1 MNLFDVLNRGAAHA
15 PKPPTHPPSVVKA
28 AEKARA
34 QWLNALLVDQ
44 TRAWMDLGAEQPDVL
59 SGLAVVLT
67 CAGFVHVHDTRRTD
81 TPELRIIRGAISAG
95 TSCSANGCRIRA
107 EDARA
112 FSAAAHHAAVIIQS
126 GTIAGIIHAAESIRK
141 TIGLP

>member
-1 MNLFDVLNRGAAHA
+1 MNLLALLSRGAAHA
-15 PKPPTHPPSVVKA
+15 PKPPAYPPSVVKA
-28 AEKARA
+28 AEQARA

-44 TRAWMDLGAEQPDVL
+44 TRAWIDLGAEQPDVL

-95 TSCSANGCRIRA
+95 ASCSANGCRIRH

-141 TIGLP
+141 TVGLP

>member
-1 MNLFDVLNRGAAHA
+1 MNLLALLNRGAAHA
-15 PKPPTHPPSVVKA
+15 PKPPAYPPSVVKA
-28 AEKARA
+28 AEQARA

-95 TSCSANGCRIRA
+95 ASCSVNGCRIRH

-126 GTIAGIIHAAESIRK
+126 GTIAGIIHAADSIRK

>member
-1 MNLFDVLNRGAAHA
+1 MNLLALLNRGAAHA
-15 PKPPTHPPSVVKA
+15 PKPPAYPPSVVKA
-28 AEKARA
+28 AEQARA

-67 CAGFVHVHDTRRTD
+67 CAGFVHVHDTRRND
-81 TPELRIIRGAISAG
+81 TPQLRIIRGAISAG
-95 TSCSANGCRIRA
+95 AACSANGCRIRA

-141 TIGLP
+141 TVGLP

>member
-1 MNLFDVLNRGAAHA
+1 MNLFTLLNRGADHA
-15 PKPPTHPPSVVKA
+15 PKLPQYTAQQLRAV
-28 AEKARA
+28 ERTRA

-67 CAGFVHVHDTRRTD
+67 CAGFVHVHDTRRND
-81 TPELRIIRGAISAG
+81 TPQLRIIRGAISAG
-95 TSCSANGCRIRA
+95 ASCSANGCRIRA

-112 FSAAAHHAAVIIQS
+112 FSAAAQHAAVIIRA
-126 GTIAGIIHAAESIRK
+126 GTVAGIIHAAESIRK
-141 TIGLP
+141 TVGLP

>member
-1 MNLFDVLNRGAAHA
+1 MNLLALLNRGAAHA
-15 PKPPTHPPSVVKA
+15 PKPPAYPPSVVKA
-28 AEKARA
+28 AEQARA

-95 TSCSANGCRIRA
+95 ASCSANGCRIRH

-141 TIGLP
+141 TVGLP

>member
-1 MNLFDVLNRGAAHA
+1 MNLLALLNRGAAHA
-15 PKPPTHPPSVVKA
+15 PKPPAYPPSVVKA
-28 AEKARA
+28 AEQARA

-44 TRAWMDLGAEQPDVL
+44 TRAWMDLDAEQPDVL

-67 CAGFVHVHDTRRTD
+67 CAGFVHVHDTRSTD

-95 TSCSANGCRIRA
+95 AACSANGCRIRA

>member
-1 MNLFDVLNRGAAHA
+1 MNLFTILNRGAAHA
-15 PKPPTHPPSVVKA
+15 PKPPEHTAAVVRA
-28 AEKARA
+28 AEATRA

-44 TRAWMDLGAEQPDVL
+44 TRAWMDLGESQPDVL

-67 CAGFVHVHDTRRTD
+67 CAGFVHVHDTRSAD

-95 TSCSANGCRIRA
+95 TACSANGCRISV

-112 FSAAAHHAAVIIQS
+112 FSAAAHHAEVIIRA
-126 GTIAGIIHAAESIRK
+126 GTVAGIIHAAVSIRK
-141 TIGLP
+141 TLDLP